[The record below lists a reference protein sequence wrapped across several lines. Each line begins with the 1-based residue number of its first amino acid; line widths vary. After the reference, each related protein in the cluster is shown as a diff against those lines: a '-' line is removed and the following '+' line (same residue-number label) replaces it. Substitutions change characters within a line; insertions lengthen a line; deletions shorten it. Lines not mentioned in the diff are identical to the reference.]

1 MRVISNHTSQ
11 THLTV
16 IDKLLDNA
24 DEVIMCVAFLKN
36 SGLNSIVAKLKHKV
50 NKCQFFIGTDFF
62 LTEPAALRKLF
73 NDGHTV
79 HITKKER
86 TTYHPKIFYFKKDNT
101 IDILIGSTNLTSG
114 GLETNIEASF
124 ALTTTTNSEIENEF
138 IEILASLRQHSLLIT
153 NDQIISDYEK
163 RFIAYRN
170 RHLQA
175 DKEFEIDLQ
184 QIIDLEIER
193 ENKLKL
199 KSAQSSEDTTPRQSI
214 IEIKPS
220 DYKEFPIY
228 LSKYIY
234 YRTNIRN
241 TGAVNKEYEDKDLV
255 RWYNRMKELIKH
267 EALPD
272 DLALQLIDVDFPF
285 DNAWGGT
292 IKMMFDIRFKEL
304 LAFKEKEQKH
314 LDFTYVK
321 QTHNR
326 ENPYYKLGT
335 WIAQQKQRRKEQNG
349 SPWTNYEEQKMIS
362 INYLW
367 DVPNNGSEPDDEG
380 WSEWLV
386 QLEEYYENPKNFK
399 SIPHQNTKLG
409 KWLNL
414 QITNKLTGTRGKVK
428 KYLHPVRE
436 ALLGNVLKANG
447 VEWEW
452 KKQNERESIERI
464 IDLWEELKNWDSKQ
478 GNNKPSETEQK
489 RNSYIRQEIAQAR
502 NRSKK
507 WTKPKDKWKLEM
519 YIKVGFPLPT
529 KDDDE

>member
-1 MRVISNHTSQ
+1 
-11 THLTV
+11 L
-16 IDKLLDNA
+16 
-24 DEVIMCVAFLKN
+24 
-36 SGLNSIVAKLKHKV
+36 
-50 NKCQFFIGTDFF
+50 
-62 LTEPAALRKLF
+62 
-73 NDGHTV
+73 
-79 HITKKER
+79 
-86 TTYHPKIFYFKKDNT
+86 
-101 IDILIGSTNLTSG
+101 
-114 GLETNIEASF
+114 
-124 ALTTTTNSEIENEF
+124 
-138 IEILASLRQHSLLIT
+138 
-153 NDQIISDYEK
+153 
-163 RFIAYRN
+163 AYRN
-170 RHLQA
+170 RHSQA

-199 KSAQSSEDTTPRQSI
+199 KPAHPSEDTTSRQGM

-220 DYKEFPIY
+220 DYTEFLIY
-228 LSKYIY
+228 LPKYVY

-255 RWYNRMKELIKH
+255 KWYNRMKELIKH

-272 DLALQLIDVDFPF
+272 DLALQLIDADFPF

-349 SPWTNYEEQKMIS
+349 SPWTDYEEQKMIS

-386 QLEEYYENPKNFK
+386 QLEEYYENSKNYK

-409 KWLNL
+409 KWLN
-414 QITNKLTGTRGKVK
+414 VK
-428 KYLHPVRE
+428 FH
-436 ALLGNVLKANG
+436 NV
-447 VEWEW
+447 
-452 KKQNERESIERI
+452 
-464 IDLWEELKNWDSKQ
+464 IDVS
-478 GNNKPSETEQK
+478 
-489 RNSYIRQEIAQAR
+489 
-502 NRSKK
+502 
-507 WTKPKDKWKLEM
+507 
-519 YIKVGFPLPT
+519 
-529 KDDDE
+529 